1 MNRARLKRDKVMRRP
16 SVYWMAACCGLAA
29 FTASGRAG
37 SAQQPSGPSPSSAVT
52 PRAEIYPTL
61 DDAFLRWPLPAGA
74 ERYGAIDGK
83 RMHKDVVEQTQM
95 SRRYRDAGHPKFWGR
110 ITGTSSDA
118 ESAQWLAAKFKAAGL
133 SDVRIQPL
141 DLEPQWMPQT
151 WDVALTG
158 SGKTIRIESAQ
169 PFYGANALPAGGIDV
184 EAVYAGLGSE
194 ADFAGKNVTGKAVFV
209 FNQTG
214 LRDEGAVRRADAK
227 GAVVVF
233 EVDMLPGNMRYQ
245 AYPSGTNAPAF
256 TVGSDDGYAARDL
269 IAAMPP
275 GQTARVKARFEM
287 QRVPKLNSALVWGTL
302 PGTTDETIYLI
313 AHRDGWFEAAGD
325 NASGVASI
333 VALAEY
339 YAKMP
344 RSERRRTIV
353 FVGLD
358 GHHNSGPGAGV
369 GRRWMWDNRRTLFP
383 KTALMINAEHPSTMQ
398 TTVRPRYYQTNDN
411 AIVWSNTQMP
421 QQWYAGG
428 PSRRKL
434 ETIAA
439 NAFREFGASVY
450 LDPNPRPPA
459 GDLGAFFRGVP
470 GVATSE
476 FYHYFHTDQE
486 TPDVVPW
493 TGLEATT
500 RAYAKI
506 IDEVNK
512 LALNDLQRPEER

>member
-1 MNRARLKRDKVMRRP
+1 
-16 SVYWMAACCGLAA
+16 MAAFCGLAV
-29 FTASGRAG
+29 FTASGQRG
-37 SAQQPSGPSPSSAVT
+37 SAQQPSAAPQSGTVT
-52 PRAEIYPTL
+52 PRAELYPKL

-83 RMHKDVVEQTQM
+83 RMHKDVVEQAQI
-95 SRRYRDAGHPKFWGR
+95 SRRYHDAGHPKFWGR

-118 ESAQWLAAKFKAAGL
+118 ESGQWLAAKFKAAGL
-133 SDVRIQPL
+133 ADVRIQPL

-151 WDVALTG
+151 WEAVITG
-158 SGKTIRIESAQ
+158 GGKTIRIESAQ

-194 ADFAGKNVTGKAVFV
+194 ADFGGKNAAGKAVFV

-227 GAVVVF
+227 GAAVIF

-269 IAAMPP
+269 IAAMPA

-287 QRVPKLNSALVWGTL
+287 QRVPNLKSALVWGTL
-302 PGTTDETIYLI
+302 AGATDETIYLI
-313 AHRDGWFEAAGD
+313 AHRDGWFDAAGD

-339 YAKMP
+339 YAQVP

-369 GRRWMWDNRRTLFP
+369 GRRWMWDNRKTLFP
-383 KTALMINAEHPSTMQ
+383 KTALMINAEHPSTIQ

-411 AIVWSNTQMP
+411 AIVWSNTYMP

-434 ETIAA
+434 ETIAV

-476 FYHYFHTDQE
+476 FYYYFHTDQE
-486 TPDVVPW
+486 TPDAVPW

-512 LALNDLQRPEER
+512 LALSDLQRPEVP

>member
-1 MNRARLKRDKVMRRP
+1 MRRP
-16 SVYWMAACCGLAA
+16 SVYWMAAFCGLAV
-29 FTASGRAG
+29 FTASGQRS
-37 SAQQPSGPSPSSAVT
+37 SAQQPSGGSPSGTVT
-52 PRAEIYPTL
+52 PRAELYPKL

-83 RMHKDVVEQTQM
+83 RMHKDVVEQAQI

-133 SDVRIQPL
+133 SDIRIQPL

-151 WDVALTG
+151 WEAVITG
-158 SGKTIRIESAQ
+158 GGKTIRIESAQ

-194 ADFAGKNVTGKAVFV
+194 GDFGGKNAAGKAVFV

-227 GAVVVF
+227 GAAAIF

-269 IAAMPP
+269 IAGMPA
-275 GQTARVKARFEM
+275 GQAARVTARFEM
-287 QRVPKLNSALVWGTL
+287 QRVPNLKSALVWATL
-302 PGTTDETIYLI
+302 PGATDETIYLI
-313 AHRDGWFEAAGD
+313 AHRDGWFDAAGD
-325 NASGVASI
+325 NASGVASM

-339 YAKMP
+339 YAKVP

-369 GRRWMWDNRRTLFP
+369 GRRWMWDNRKTLFP
-383 KTALMINAEHPSTMQ
+383 KTALMINAEHPSTIQ

-411 AIVWSNTQMP
+411 AIVWSNTYMP

-428 PSRRKL
+428 PSRRTL
-434 ETIAA
+434 ETIAV

-486 TPDVVPW
+486 TPDAVPW

-506 IDEVNK
+506 IDEVNT
-512 LALNDLQRPEER
+512 LALGDLQRPEVP

>member
-1 MNRARLKRDKVMRRP
+1 MRQP
-16 SVYWMAACCGLAA
+16 SVYWMAAFCGLAV
-29 FTASGRAG
+29 FTASGQRG
-37 SAQQPSGPSPSSAVT
+37 SAQQPSVPSPSGAVT

-83 RMHKDVVEQTQM
+83 RMHKNVVEQAQI

-151 WDVALTG
+151 WEAIIAG
-158 SGKTIRIESAQ
+158 GGKTIRIESAQ

-214 LRDEGAVRRADAK
+214 LRDEGAVRRAAAK

-245 AYPSGTNAPAF
+245 AYPSGTTAPAF

-269 IAAMPP
+269 IAAMPA
-275 GQTARVKARFEM
+275 GQIARVKARFEM
-287 QRVPKLNSALVWGTL
+287 QRAPNLKSALVWGTL
-302 PGTTDETIYLI
+302 PGATDETIYLI
-313 AHRDGWFEAAGD
+313 AHRDGWFDAAGD

-339 YAKMP
+339 YAKAP

-369 GRRWMWDNRRTLFP
+369 GRRWMWDNRKTLFP
-383 KTALMINAEHPSTMQ
+383 KTALMINAEHPSTIQ
-398 TTVRPRYYQTNDN
+398 TTVRPRYAQTNDN
-411 AIVWSNTQMP
+411 AIVWSNTYMP

-434 ETIAA
+434 ETLAV

-512 LALNDLQRPEER
+512 LALSDLQRPEER